1 MPSYSFSEF
10 EATREQFE
18 LTKQAEWTHA
28 LDADAPEQHIRFAT
42 APEPPTNWRS
52 EAPAVNVSNYVETWR
67 ELFTIPDLNGLDPI
81 SFLFVRTNETTWAY
95 GLGLFFR
102 ITVNL

>member
-18 LTKQAEWTHA
+18 LTKRAEWTHA
-28 LDADAPEQHIRFAT
+28 REANALEQRIRFT
-42 APEPPTNWRS
+42 AAQEPPTAQLP
-52 EAPAVNVSNYVETWR
+52 EAPVVHVSNYVETWR
-67 ELFTIPDLNGLDPI
+67 ELFTLPELNGPDPI
-81 SFLFVRTNETTWAY
+81 SFLFVRTKETTWAY